1 MNSASRRIPL
11 SVEPLAPRS
20 LGTLAAALVTC
31 IHPKGSRVPAAL
43 DLGPGETGIYWCA
56 ACGALCPQDADAPWQ
71 APSLT
76 SAFSRKAFEDFVLLL
91 HAVVQLAQLARAHAS
106 PGAAGSPTHIF
117 LRNVSRSL
125 SELARLPVVRD
136 VDRLEKALAKIP
148 PRPSCPESKAP
159 GAADAHQ
166 RCT

>member
-11 SVEPLAPRS
+11 SEEPLAPRS

-31 IHPKGSRVPAAL
+31 THPKSSRVRAAL
-43 DLGPGETGIYWCA
+43 DLGPDETGIYWCA
-56 ACGALCPQDADAPWQ
+56 ACGALCPQDPDAPWQ

-76 SAFSRKAFEDFVLLL
+76 SAFSRKSFEDLVLLL
-91 HAVVQLAQLARAHAS
+91 HAVVQLAQLAQPHALS
-106 PGAAGSPTHIF
+106 AAVGSPAHIF

-136 VDRLEKALAKIP
+136 VDRLEEALAQMPKSP
-148 PRPSCPESKAP
+148 VRPS
-159 GAADAHQ
+159 
-166 RCT
+166 R